1 MQIDDGPTE
10 RSEKETVMPT
20 MNESSPLRADV
31 YHPLDLHADAVEE
44 WVAGLPLANV
54 GETGRLLF
62 TSLRDINASELTVA
76 QRYAMLEALRATVHY
91 LSNTLKQRFLGT
103 AFPLPDKPRKI
114 AHLLRELQLEMAKGY
129 RLAAHQLL
137 LQGNLRQDG
146 DVLAAALQ
154 RSLYYFGQNFLT
166 AYQIYGDPEP
176 VHWREIYRL
185 YTEAERRAV
194 HLNAVRDRFK
204 QGGGVTTIGHTF
216 KQILLLTL
224 ADPLR
229 LTQTEMAA
237 TYRLLE
243 TAADQCRLHKTSET
257 IESPAFMVDL
267 GGETPPVRLL
277 YNDVPVRDT
286 CRWLDTAALL
296 HSIRILLTEAAS
308 DQNLIIAQT
317 TEASGEKPPR
327 NLLQR
332 LLVSWGTGGKRVFT
346 RLPYRSTATVR
357 FGLSAGHE
365 AAGEQRQD
373 RSLATAG
380 ASGHCEIVNESAA
393 GACLYWTGNKIPRV
407 RVGEIVTLQ
416 HAADAQGGIG
426 VVRWLSQP
434 PGKGVFFGVQ
444 MLVPSATPIALRL
457 SDQAEMERDYLKGL
471 LLPPPPRESTQT
483 LLTPAFVYRSG
494 DVVSIRWSEQ
504 TEQRYRLTR
513 VVEST
518 QVFTRFYFEP
528 LTVTSEEE
536 EPPLPSKRRERHLDS
551 AWSGL

>member
-1 MQIDDGPTE
+1 
-10 RSEKETVMPT
+10 

-62 TSLRDINASELTVA
+62 TSLRDINAAEVAVA
-76 QRYAMLEALRATVHY
+76 QRYVMLEALRATVHY
-91 LSNTLKQRFLGT
+91 LSNALRQRFLGT

-129 RLAAHQLL
+129 RLAAHQLM
-137 LQGNLRQDG
+137 LQGNVRQDG

-154 RSLYYFGQNFLT
+154 RSLYYFGQSFLT
-166 AYQIYGDPEP
+166 AYQVYGDPEP

-185 YTEAERRAV
+185 YTEAERRGV

-224 ADPLR
+224 VDPLR
-229 LTQTEMAA
+229 LTQTEMASV
-237 TYRLLE
+237 YRLLE
-243 TAADQCRLHKTSET
+243 TAAGQCRLHITPEA
-257 IESPAFMVDL
+257 IESAVFMVDL
-267 GGETPPVRLL
+267 GGETPPARLL
-277 YNDVPVRDT
+277 YNDIPVRDT
-286 CRWLDTAALL
+286 CRWLDTAVLL
-296 HSIRILLTEAAS
+296 QSVRILLTVATS
-308 DQNLIIAQT
+308 DQTLIIPQA
-317 TEASGEKPPR
+317 TEVNGEKLPR
-327 NLLQR
+327 NLLHR

-365 AAGEQRQD
+365 AAGKQPQD
-373 RSLATAG
+373 TSHATHD

-393 GACLYWTGNKIPRV
+393 GACLYWTGNKVPRV
-407 RVGEIVTLQ
+407 RVGEIITL
-416 HAADAQGGIG
+416 HYSAADTQGGIG
-426 VVRWLSQP
+426 VIRWLSQP

-444 MLVPSATPIALRL
+444 MLVPSAIPIALRL
-457 SDQAEMERDYLKGL
+457 SDQAETERDYLKGL
-471 LLPPPPRESTQT
+471 LLPPLPPQESIQT

-494 DVVSIRWSEQ
+494 DVVSIRWPEQ
-504 TEQRYRLTR
+504 VEQAEPRYRLTR
-513 VVEST
+513 AVEST
-518 QVFTRFYFEP
+518 QVFTRFCFEP
-528 LTVTSEEE
+528 LAATSKEEQ
-536 EPPLPSKRRERHLDS
+536 PPLPSKQRDRNLDS